1 MTMGCAIFNI
11 VNFCLATAFVPDFY
25 PLPSFLGG
33 IVSSRDYNII
43 VYHRASAMQER
54 DRHRKIAIAF
64 TVHVRAYSD
73 SMNSAVFRSGQTD
86 PYTGDMLDWGL
97 VRQWNDNDEKNQG
110 VDFMKK
116 FALMPTFSHVDLY
129 HSVGFEVC
137 SWRITTCK
145 SSLTGQQFVDLCK
158 RVVSFRDSIVAAA
171 AAGEE
176 NRYGA
181 GGATGIYFPP
191 DWMNGTVDTAKYR
204 EWLLKRAKEIRKS
217 DLRLGRPFAKSHEV
231 SDYRKLINDAVYAN
245 GRHDP
250 FTGDELDWS
259 LIKVWDSSKSIDS
272 NGTYIKKFALLPV
285 VDHIDPQAAEIRFE
299 ICANQVNLCKS
310 YLTPDEFVALCR
322 KIVAY
327 RDSLHRF

>member
-129 HSVGFEVC
+129 GGSVGFEVC

-145 SSLTGQQFVDLCK
+145 SSLTGPQFVDLCK
-158 RVVSFRDSIVAAA
+158 RVVSFRDSHA
-171 AAGEE
+171 AAGAE
-176 NRYGA
+176 NSYGA
-181 GGATGIYFPP
+181 GGAKGMYFPP
-191 DWMNGTVDTAKYR
+191 AWMSGIVDTVKYR
-204 EWLLKRAKEIRKS
+204 KWLLKRAKEIRKS
-217 DLRLGRPFAKSHEV
+217 DLTLGRQFAKSHEV

-245 GRHDP
+245 GRYDP
-250 FTGDELDWS
+250 FTGDQLDWS
-259 LIKVWDSSKSIDS
+259 LVKLWDTSKSIDS
-272 NGTYIKKFALLPV
+272 DGTYIKKFALLPV
-285 VDHIDPQAAEIRFE
+285 VDHIDPQAAELRFE

-310 YLTPDEFVALCR
+310 YLTPDEFVAQCR
-322 KIVAY
+322 RIAAY
-327 RDSLHRF
+327 RDAENDKR